1 MAEFRKNSQRR
12 KLPRIFLSAL
22 LLLAAIT
29 TLLLAGVTPGPP
41 FQVNTF
47 TPGDQFL
54 PAVGMNAAGQSV
66 IVWTSQGQDG
76 SGFGIFAQRY
86 DANAVA
92 QGPEFLVNTTTIGD
106 QVEPAAVMD
115 ASGNFVIAWSG
126 NGRGDPA
133 GVFARRYNASGVAQ
147 GDEFL
152 VNTTIPGQKAHPLL
166 AMNASGGFI
175 VVWETITAGTAGFFN
190 SSGIFGRRYDAS
202 GTPLDAAEF
211 QINTTPSA
219 SRFDSVS
226 ERPAHALAMDSVGNF
241 VVVWGVQPPSG
252 QPTQLNARLFHGDGT
267 AQGPEFLVNTS
278 NGSRPA
284 AAMDGTGNFV
294 VVYEPGFGQ
303 FFLANGARQGTE
315 FPLDAGTVQRPA
327 VEMNSAGKFVA
338 AWRGRNPLTDGTAIF
353 FRPFGAAG
361 TPEDVAQVVSD
372 VSVSESSPALKMDG
386 TGNFLITWTNRDASG
401 QGVFARRYAP
411 LALSIGDV
419 SVAKPASGTA
429 DAVFTVALSAASTQ
443 TVTVDFATADG
454 TALSGSDYSANFG
467 TLTFAPGETSKPIVV
482 RIFGDTRL
490 QPNKTFF
497 INLSNPTGAA
507 IVKAQGVGT
516 ILTNN
521 PLPGVSINDVAATKP
536 FSGTAEAFFTV
547 SLSRPINQTV
557 TVDFAT
563 GDGTAAAGADY
574 VAQTGTLTFLAG
586 QTTKGIS
593 IVINGGTAPGP
604 DKTFSINLSNP
615 TTATLAKAL
624 GVGTILNFQS
634 TPPIIRANEFLVNTT
649 TAGSQWQAAIGMNAS
664 GQFVIAWSLGVPGA
678 FEGIFAQRF
687 NADGSRAG
695 SEFRVDD
702 LAHVPPTNDSNGRC
716 TALPRRRQAGVGMD
730 ASGNFVIVWT
740 TAGSNSGDQFDE
752 FYTFSNVCAQRY
764 RADGTPLGSNF
775 LVDTNFNTFH
785 SQDPSIGMYGNGNF
799 VIAWSDDSARVIF
812 FKRFDS
818 TGAVLDSTVGTVP
831 CRNTFTGA
839 DERCD
844 IRANSI
850 TTGTHPSV
858 AVNPGVPVCPPGQVC
873 SAPPTDFYIAWQ
885 GGNSVSSGIF
895 ARGFSGGNALPLG
908 VEFRVSADPVSST
921 AAPVVSTDEGG
932 NFVTVWEE
940 FGGTP
945 GIRARRFNNCTGP
958 APPGSGCT
966 PALGNQFQAN
976 STTFT
981 SHRPTVGMG
990 PEGNFVVAWDGFET
1004 STSSTSLIFARRFDA
1019 NQTTQGSEFRVNE
1032 LPRDSFRPAARIDGG
1047 GNFLVAWEGAAFAGA
1062 SHIFARRFV
1071 PGRALSIDDV
1081 RVAAGASGTI
1091 DGTFTVTLSAATN
1104 QTVTVDFATADG
1116 TAIAGADYVGN
1127 SGTLTFAP
1135 GQIRNSIVVHV
1146 HGDPLLQAFK
1156 TFFVNLSNVRGGGA
1170 TIAKAQGRGTITNDQ
1185 PAQTLSINDVTLT
1198 KPASGTA
1205 PAIFSVALSA
1215 ASSQM
1220 VTVDFATADGTAAA
1234 GTQYVAQSGTLA
1246 FGPGETL
1253 KTISIVINGTTTV
1266 EPDKTFFVNLSN
1278 ATGAA
1283 IAKTQGVGT
1292 IQSLVQIVVNETI
1305 TVTDAPSVLPSA
1317 MIGVAENITVT
1328 DVPAVQPSAM
1338 IGVAEN
1344 IVVTDA
1350 PSVLPSAMI
1359 GVAENIMVQD
1369 ATQVLPLDFN
1379 FGAIAPL
1386 TITAG
1391 TSASTTVT
1399 VNPVNGFSSAV
1410 NLSVSGQPA
1419 GVTASLSAN
1428 PVTPSGGNPASS
1440 VLNVSLPS
1448 FIAPS
1453 NFTLTVTGTS
1463 DSLSH
1468 STTANITVTTTPS
1481 SISKLIGDLL
1491 VAGCIDNAGIGN
1503 ALTSKISAA
1512 QSATNLKTAINVL
1525 TAFENQVQAQS
1536 GKHIATSCV
1545 IAGAAFNPVSV
1556 LLLDVQGVID
1566 SLKVSLIPDP
1576 ITGYVVDANGMG
1588 VAGATVSILNSG
1600 GSTVAVATTDITGF
1614 YFLATTGVLTPGA
1627 TYTVGVTGFPAG
1639 FASAAPPNQAFTWQG
1654 TAITLSNFVLN

>member
-1 MAEFRKNSQRR
+1 MAALRDNPRR
-12 KLPRIFLSAL
+12 GKLRRTLFAIG

-29 TLLLAGVTPGPP
+29 TLLLAGVTPGPQ

-66 IVWTSQGQDG
+66 IVWTSQAQDG
-76 SGFGIFAQRY
+76 SGYGIFAQRY

-126 NGRGDPA
+126 NGRGDPD

-152 VNTTIPGQKAHPLL
+152 VNTTIPGSQAHPLL

-175 VVWETITAGTAGFFN
+175 VVWETITAGATPGFFN

-226 ERPAHALAMDSVGNF
+226 ERPAHALAMDGVGNF

-252 QPTQLNARLFHGDGT
+252 QPTQLDARLFHADGT
-267 AQGPEFLVNTS
+267 AQGAEFLVNTS

-303 FFLANGARQGTE
+303 LFLANGGRQGTE
-315 FPLDAGTVQRPA
+315 FPLNSSTLQRPA

-338 AWRGRNPLTDGTAIF
+338 AWRAGNPLTDSNAIF

-361 TPEDVAQVVSD
+361 TPEDIAQVVSEVMVGD
-372 VSVSESSPALKMDG
+372 SSPALKMDG
-386 TGNFLITWTNRDASG
+386 TGNFLVAWTDRDVSG
-401 QGVFARRYAP
+401 QGIFARRYAP
-411 LALSIGDV
+411 FALSIGDV

-429 DAVFTVALSAASTQ
+429 DAVFTVTLSAASTQ
-443 TVTVDFATADG
+443 TATVDFATADG

-482 RIFGDTRL
+482 HIFGDTRL
-490 QPNKTFF
+490 QPNKTFL

-521 PLPGVSINDVAATKP
+521 PLPGVSINDVTATKP
-536 FSGTAEAFFTV
+536 FSGSAEAFFTV
-547 SLSRPINQTV
+547 SLSRPVNQTV

-563 GDGTAAAGADY
+563 GDDTATAGADY

-593 IVINGGTAPGP
+593 IVIKGGTPPGS
-604 DKTFSINLSNP
+604 DKSFSVNLSIP
-615 TTATLAKAL
+615 TNATPAKAR
-624 GVGTILNFQS
+624 GVGTILNVDS
-634 TPPIIRANEFLVNTT
+634 TPPIIQANEFLVNTT
-649 TAGSQWQAAIGMNAS
+649 TADSQWQAAIGMNAS
-664 GQFVIAWSLGVPGA
+664 GQFVIAWSSDVPGPG
-678 FEGIFAQRF
+678 EGIFAQRF

-702 LAHVPPTNDSNGRC
+702 LPANDPNGRC
-716 TALPRRRQAGVGMD
+716 TFRPRRRQPGVGMD

-740 TAGSNSGDQFDE
+740 TAAFTLFSDHFDE
-752 FYTFSNVCAQRY
+752 NYAFSDVCAQRY
-764 RADGTPLGSNF
+764 RANGTPLGSNF
-775 LVDTNFNTFH
+775 RVDTNFNNDDH

-799 VIAWSDDSARVIF
+799 VIAWSGQGSNAGGRSRAIF
-812 FKRFDS
+812 AKRFDS
-818 TGAVLDSTVGTVP
+818 TGAVLGSIVGTVP
-831 CRNTFTGA
+831 CVNTFTGA
-839 DERCD
+839 SEICD
-844 IRANSI
+844 ILANSI
-850 TTGTHPSV
+850 TTSGTHPSV
-858 AVNPGVPVCPPGQVC
+858 AVNPGVPVCPPGQIC
-873 SAPPTDFYIAWQ
+873 SSAPADFYIAWQ

-895 ARGFSGGNALPLG
+895 ARGFNGGNALPLSQ
-908 VEFRVSADPVSST
+908 EFRVSADPVSST
-921 AAPVVSTDEGG
+921 EAPVVSMDGGG

-945 GIRARRFNNCTGP
+945 GIRARRFDNCTGP
-958 APPGSGCT
+958 LPPGPIACT

-990 PEGNFVVAWDGFET
+990 PGGNFVVAWDGFET

-1019 NQTTQGSEFRVNE
+1019 NQTPQGNEFRVNE
-1032 LPRDSFRPAARIDGG
+1032 LPRDSFRPAARMDGG
-1047 GNFLVAWEGAAFAGA
+1047 GNFLVAWEGLAFGGA

-1071 PGRALSIDDV
+1071 PRRALSIDDV
-1081 RVAAGASGTI
+1081 RVAAGASGTM
-1091 DGTFTVTLSAATN
+1091 DGTFTVTLSAASN

-1135 GQIRNSIVVHV
+1135 GQTRNSIVVHV
-1146 HGDPLLQAFK
+1146 HGDPLRQAFK
-1156 TFFVNLSNVRGGGA
+1156 TFFVNLSNVRGGDA

-1185 PAQTLSINDVTLT
+1185 PAQTLSINDITLT
-1198 KPASGTA
+1198 KPSSGTA
-1205 PAIFSVALSA
+1205 AATFSVTLSA

-1220 VTVDFATADGTAAA
+1220 VTVDFATADGTAGA

-1246 FGPGETL
+1246 FRPGETL
-1253 KTISIVINGTTTV
+1253 KTISIVINGTATV

-1292 IQSLVQIVVNETI
+1292 IQSSVRIVVDETI
-1305 TVTDAPSVLPSA
+1305 MVSDAPSVLPST

-1359 GVAENIMVQD
+1359 GVTE
-1369 ATQVLPLDFN
+1369 
-1379 FGAIAPL
+1379 
-1386 TITAG
+1386 
-1391 TSASTTVT
+1391 
-1399 VNPVNGFSSAV
+1399 
-1410 NLSVSGQPA
+1410 
-1419 GVTASLSAN
+1419 
-1428 PVTPSGGNPASS
+1428 
-1440 VLNVSLPS
+1440 
-1448 FIAPS
+1448 
-1453 NFTLTVTGTS
+1453 
-1463 DSLSH
+1463 
-1468 STTANITVTTTPS
+1468 NITVSDAPQVLAPPVYSLAATPIGPMTRDSNGNYVIYVNLTNNGNVLLS
-1481 SISKLIGDLL
+1481 SVNIQRATLSMT
-1491 VAGCIDNAGIGN
+1491 AANAFPGPI
-1503 ALTSKISAA
+1503 
-1512 QSATNLKTAINVL
+1512 TNLAPG
-1525 TAFENQVQAQS
+1525 ASAQVS
-1536 GKHIATSCV
+1536 FTFSSS
-1545 IAGAAFNPVSV
+1545 AGAA
-1556 LLLDVQGVID
+1556 
-1566 SLKVSLIPDP
+1566 
-1576 ITGYVVDANGMG
+1576 
-1588 VAGATVSILNSG
+1588 
-1600 GSTVAVATTDITGF
+1600 GSTKALRISGAYVGALPNGGTQ
-1614 YFLATTGVLTPGA
+1614 PGA
-1627 TYTVGVTGFPAG
+1627 FNLA
-1639 FASAAPPNQAFTWQG
+1639 
-1654 TAITLSNFVLN
+1654 LFVVLP